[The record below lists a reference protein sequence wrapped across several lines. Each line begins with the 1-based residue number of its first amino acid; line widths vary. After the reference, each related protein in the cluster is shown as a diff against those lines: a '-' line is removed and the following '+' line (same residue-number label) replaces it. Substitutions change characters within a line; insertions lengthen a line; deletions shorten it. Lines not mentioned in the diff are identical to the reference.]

1 MNMNTKSEEQEKLLF
16 KKIYEG
22 FIHFQNIYK
31 RYLPKAAKSKQ
42 VKLKINSSIF
52 VRQCNKYVIKGIQTS
67 SSF

>member
-1 MNMNTKSEEQEKLLF
+1 MNMNTKSEEQEELLF

-42 VKLKINSSIF
+42 VKF
-52 VRQCNKYVIKGIQTS
+52 
-67 SSF
+67 